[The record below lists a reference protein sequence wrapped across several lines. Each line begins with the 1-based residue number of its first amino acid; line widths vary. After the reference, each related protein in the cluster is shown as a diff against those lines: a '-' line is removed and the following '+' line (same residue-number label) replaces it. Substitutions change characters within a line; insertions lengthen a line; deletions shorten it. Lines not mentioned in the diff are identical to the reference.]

1 MARRNLA
8 LAYFNKRGKK
18 EDARRE
24 LEAAFALD
32 PGDARVLMELDQL
45 YKKIGVSPAE
55 RLAFL
60 TEHRTCAFQRDD
72 LYVEFVT
79 LLNLTNQPEEALKL
93 IEARR
98 FHPWEGGEGRVIAQ
112 YIASLVQLAKEK
124 IMQKA
129 FAEAVE
135 LLQRAT
141 VYPENLGEG
150 KLAGAKENDIYY
162 WLGVSYAGLGQTE
175 RANECFKKAAQ
186 GDEEPAGMMY
196 YNDQPPEMVFY
207 KGLALRA
214 LGREADAARCFGK
227 LVAYGQTHENDAVKI
242 DYFAV
247 SLPDLMVFDEDL
259 NARNHAHC
267 RFMTALGL
275 LGGGEVEQARALL
288 EGVLRENP
296 NHLSV
301 KIHLE
306 LLEWNL

>member
-1 MARRNLA
+1 
-8 LAYFNKRGKK
+8 K
-18 EDARRE
+18 E

-32 PGDARVLMELDQL
+32 PSDARVLMELDQL
-45 YKKIGVSPAE
+45 YKKIGVTPE
-55 RLAFL
+55 QRLAFL
-60 TEHRTCAFQRDD
+60 EQNRDCAFLRDD

-79 LLNLTNQPEEALKL
+79 LKNLTGHPEEALGL
-93 IEARR
+93 IESHR

-112 YIASLVQLAKEK
+112 YIASLVQLAKERIQK
-124 IMQKA
+124 KA
-129 FAEAVE
+129 FGEAVE
-135 LLQRAT
+135 LLNRAT

-150 KLAGAKENDIYY
+150 KLVGAKENDIYY
-162 WLGVSYAGLGQTE
+162 WLGVSYAGLGQTK
-175 RANECFKKAAQ
+175 RANECFLKAAQ

-214 LGREADAARCFGK
+214 LGREAEAARCFGK
-227 LVAYGQTHENDAVKI
+227 LVEYGQTHENDAVKI

-259 NARNHAHC
+259 NERNRAHC

-275 LGGGEVEQARALL
+275 LGGGETKRAHELL
-288 EGVLRENP
+288 TGILRGNP

-301 KIHLE
+301 KVHLE